1 MKWMKRIAYVL
12 CLVAF
17 LGAMTG
23 CSEDGPAEKAGRQ
36 IDEAMD
42 AAKDKMN
49 EMGDQAK
56 DAYEDMKDQAK
67 EAMEK

>member
-1 MKWMKRIAYVL
+1 MNWLKRLVFVL

-23 CSEDGPAEKAGRQ
+23 CGEEGPAEKAGKK

-42 AAKDKMN
+42 SAKDKMD
-49 EMGDQAK
+49 EMSDQAK
-56 DAYEDMKDQAK
+56 DAYEDMKDKAN
-67 EAMEK
+67 EAMEN